1 MSTLLMNALTPEER
15 ARLREVE
22 MKRDRDERE
31 RRVAS
36 QVDRI
41 EREVRALKALLGE
54 PDKPPEREGANDAR

>member
-41 EREVRALKALLGE
+41 EREVRALKLLLGE
-54 PDKPPEREGANDAR
+54 TEKPPNGEEHRDAR